1 MMKRNQLYVAV
12 EAGKIDLVCHLLAQ
26 GHDPND
32 YEYPGGL
39 GTYMD
44 NSPLCTAAS
53 AGDISMVRLLLGA
66 GADLSRHGGYPW
78 LPAISHA
85 AREGHLKLVRM
96 LHERGASFDDDD
108 IGNGPTLLQAACCG
122 QLAVVEYLLAAGA
135 TQSAEDCDVE
145 GWTAL
150 WWAEQGGHEAVAAVL
165 RAHPT
170 YQGH

>member
-1 MMKRNQLYVAV
+1 MMERNELYEAV
-12 EAGKIDLVCHLLAQ
+12 EAGELDLVSHLLAQ

-32 YEYPGGL
+32 YEYPGKL
-39 GTYMD
+39 YKCEE
-44 NSPLCTAAS
+44 NLPLCTAAS
-53 AGDISMVRLLLGA
+53 FGDMPMVNLLLNA

-85 AREGHLKLVRM
+85 AREGHLELVRM
-96 LHERGASFDDDD
+96 LHERGASLNDDE

-135 TQSAEDCDVE
+135 TQFEEDCDVE